1 MNIVPLG
8 RSEGGYSTHELGF
21 QEAHQ
26 AGPARIEPIQA
37 ACQSERQSW
46 PILHQ
51 DAYAQAR
58 HQAAV
63 RRTVAFPITVAA
75 DKKQTL
81 RRPGPGGIH
90 VSASRFSALGA
101 GLISG
106 PRPAPEGYG
115 SPSEFLGDLLADRV
129 QHARG
134 HPSSDPLFG
143 LTRQLGQARCRVGLG
158 DVEPI
163 HRLGET

>member
-8 RSEGGYSTHELGF
+8 RSEGGYSTHELGI

-26 AGPARIEPIQA
+26 AGPTRIEPIQA

-46 PILHQ
+46 TILHQ
-51 DAYAQAR
+51 DAYPQAR

-81 RRPGPGGIH
+81 RRT
-90 VSASRFSALGA
+90 GA
-101 GLISG
+101 GRDSCPGVAVQRIGGGPYFS
-106 PRPAPEGYG
+106 PRPAPEGHG
-115 SPSEFLGDLLADRV
+115 
-129 QHARG
+129 
-134 HPSSDPLFG
+134 
-143 LTRQLGQARCRVGLG
+143 
-158 DVEPI
+158 
-163 HRLGET
+163 